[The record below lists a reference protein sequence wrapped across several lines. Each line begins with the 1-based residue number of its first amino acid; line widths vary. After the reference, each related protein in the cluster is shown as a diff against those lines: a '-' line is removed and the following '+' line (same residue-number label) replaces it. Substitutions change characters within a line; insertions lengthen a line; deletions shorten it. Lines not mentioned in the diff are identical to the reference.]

1 MNYLMKRHLMM
12 KNKDGRNE
20 YGSKE
25 GYVDQ
30 RGMDYRSDYRGDY
43 RGDYRSDYSGDYNYY
58 ESGRTSDY
66 RGQDYNRGSDYRG
79 QDYRGQDYRGQ
90 DYRSNDYR
98 GQDYHSEEQLM
109 SMYKQD
115 LEKWTHKLKEK
126 DRFKLPNEEVIKKA
140 KNMGVAFMDYTEN
153 EFYVMYLLMLSLFKS
168 IANEPHTYLAM
179 AKSALE
185 DPSSSLSP
193 SEKVQV
199 IMYEIAMGGRPSF

>member
-1 MNYLMKRHLMM
+1 MKYLLKRHMMM
-12 KNKDGRNE
+12 KNKENGSDYNSREDYRGRDYRDMNYRE
-20 YGSKE
+20 
-25 GYVDQ
+25 
-30 RGMDYRSDYRGDY
+30 DYRSDYRGDY
-43 RGDYRSDYSGDYNYY
+43 RGDYRRDYRSDYNYY
-58 ESGRTSDY
+58 ENGRTSDY
-66 RGQDYNRGSDYRG
+66 RSQDYNRGSDYRG
-79 QDYRGQDYRGQ
+79 SDYRGG
-90 DYRSNDYR
+90 
-98 GQDYHSEEQLM
+98 DYHSEEQLM

-126 DRFKLPNEEVIKKA
+126 DRFKLSKEEVIKKA

-199 IMYEIAMGGRPSF
+199 IMYEIAMGGKPSF

>member
-1 MNYLMKRHLMM
+1 MNYLMKRHMMM
-12 KNKDGRNE
+12 KNKENGSDYNSREDYRGRDYRDMNYRE
-20 YGSKE
+20 
-25 GYVDQ
+25 
-30 RGMDYRSDYRGDY
+30 DYRSDYRGDY
-43 RGDYRSDYSGDYNYY
+43 RGDYRSDYRGDYNNYQHPSRSGY
-58 ESGRTSDY
+58 EHRDSDY
-66 RGQDYNRGSDYRG
+66 RDYRG
-79 QDYRGQDYRGQ
+79 SEYRGG
-90 DYRSNDYR
+90 
-98 GQDYHSEEQLM
+98 DYHSEEQLM

-126 DRFKLPNEEVIKKA
+126 DRFKLSKEEVIKKA

-199 IMYEIAMGGRPSF
+199 IMYEIAMGGKPSF

>member
-1 MNYLMKRHLMM
+1 MNYLMKRHMMM
-12 KNKDGRNE
+12 KNKENGSDYNSREEYRGRDYRDMNYRE
-20 YGSKE
+20 
-25 GYVDQ
+25 
-30 RGMDYRSDYRGDY
+30 DYRS
-43 RGDYRSDYSGDYNYY
+43 
-58 ESGRTSDY
+58 
-66 RGQDYNRGSDYRG
+66 
-79 QDYRGQDYRGQ
+79 
-90 DYRSNDYR
+90 DYR
-98 GQDYHSEEQLM
+98 GQDYHSQEQLM

-126 DRFKLPNEEVIKKA
+126 DRFKLSKEEVIKKA

-199 IMYEIAMGGRPSF
+199 IMYEIAMGGKPSF